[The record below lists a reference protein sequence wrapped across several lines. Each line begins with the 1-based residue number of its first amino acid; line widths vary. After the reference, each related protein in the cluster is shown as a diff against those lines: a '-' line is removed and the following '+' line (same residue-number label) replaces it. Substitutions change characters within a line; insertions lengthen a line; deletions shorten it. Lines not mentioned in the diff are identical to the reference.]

1 MAYFVM
7 EQDKRY
13 GDVPRLQ
20 HIQRYIELR
29 YLPHLQSHHVPDTLP
44 LQVSATRDS
53 MYTEVLSEGLYLVS
67 TKLQKIIA
75 MYEPHHIWK
84 TTPLMDKENQKQTL
98 YYLPIFPEIEVL
110 SPHSQFN
117 LDHSRITQ
125 LVLDADKVAGR
136 KVFRVKESEIPLVIV
151 SLDVAESIM
160 RRDFIGVSLTPVA
173 VEGWEKVNDRLRS
186 E

>member
-29 YLPHLQSHHVPDTLP
+29 HLPHLQSQHVPDTLP
-44 LQVSATRDS
+44 LQVEATKNSIYPD
-53 MYTEVLSEGLYLVS
+53 LFSEQLYLVS
-67 TKLQKIIA
+67 AGLQKIIA

-84 TTPLMDKENQKQTL
+84 SIPLMDGVNQKQSM
-98 YYLPIFPEIEVL
+98 YYLPIFPEAEVL
-110 SPHSQFN
+110 SSASQFN
-117 LDHSRITQ
+117 LDHSRITR
-125 LVLDADKVAGR
+125 LVLDAGKVKGR
-136 KVFRVKESEIPLVIV
+136 KIFRVKESEIPLVIV

-160 RRDFIGVSLTPVA
+160 RRDFIGVSLTPVE
-173 VEGWEKVNDRLRS
+173 VEGWNEDQ
-186 E
+186 

>member
-29 YLPHLQSHHVPDTLP
+29 HLPHLLSHHVPDTLP
-44 LQVSATRDS
+44 LQVSTTRDS
-53 MYTEVLSEGLYLVS
+53 VYTDVLSEGLYIVS
-67 TKLQKIIA
+67 AELQKIIA
-75 MYEPHHIWK
+75 MYEPYHIWK
-84 TTPLMDKENQKQTL
+84 SIPLMDRENQKQTV
-98 YYLPIFPEIEVL
+98 YYLPIFPEVEVL
-110 SPHSQFN
+110 SSVSQFN
-117 LDHSRITQ
+117 LDRSRITK
-125 LVLDADKVAGR
+125 LVLDADKVKGR
-136 KVFRVKESEIPLVIV
+136 KVFRVKESEVPLVIV

-160 RRDFIGVSLTPVA
+160 RRDFIGVSLTPVQ
-173 VEGWEKVNDRLRS
+173 VEGWDDS